1 MGSRQ
6 TDQAP
11 AYAYYMDNIKLILIF
26 LVVFNHMIA
35 FQVIDGNVAAEYIY
49 YGILCFICLR
59 LFLCQAICPRGRRTR

>member
-1 MGSRQ
+1 MFMGSRQ

-35 FQVIDGNVAAEYIY
+35 FQVIDGNVAAEF
-49 YGILCFICLR
+49 LCFICLR